1 MKKIGYLLF
10 YFFLFC
16 IHSSYAQ
23 QNKSIIKELNT
34 YRPQQGTI
42 IIYQDDA
49 VTKMLGQNIAVSSNS
64 GNIQSQL
71 SSDRS
76 DDSGSREHTAKARGY
91 RIQVYSG
98 NDQRRSKNI
107 ATARRNEIK
116 STYPNM
122 DVSVSYSSPVWRVRA
137 GNFRSRA
144 DAEQALKEMKTRFPS
159 FGREMHI
166 VDDVITIYVN

>member
-34 YRPQQGTI
+34 YRPQQGKI

-49 VTKMLGQNIAVSSNS
+49 VTKMLGQNIVLSSGS
-64 GNIQSQL
+64 SMQSQL

-76 DDSGSREHTAKARGY
+76 DDSNVGRESTARARGY
-91 RIQVYSG
+91 RIQIYSG
-98 NDQRRSKNI
+98 NDQRRSKDI
-107 ATARRNEIK
+107 ATSRRNQIK

-137 GNFRSRA
+137 GGFRTRA
-144 DAEQALKEMKTRFPS
+144 EAEQALKEMRSKFPS

-166 VDDVITIYVN
+166 VDDVITVYTN